1 MEENVLLKFDLMKKP
16 VPKKKSDVKVW
27 VPVKIQTTIIDK

>member
-16 VPKKKSDVKVW
+16 VPKKKIVCKGKGSC
-27 VPVKIQTTIIDK
+27 